1 MDFALTSEQEMLRHT
16 VRRFAENEIR
26 PLTEEAEETHTFP
39 LGIIPKMGKAGL
51 LGVSFPAAYGG
62 AGIEDVSTRKM
73 TECLLLEELS
83 RVCAGIAFGIQA
95 AVIGAPNYILRDF
108 GNEEQ
113 KQRLLAPAIQGEKI
127 GAFSLTEPNAGSDAA
142 SIQTS
147 AVRDGDHYVLNGN
160 KIFCTNGNIA
170 DYITVAVV
178 TDKEKGVK
186 GGISVIL
193 VEKGMGGF
201 SIGQKFKKIGHRSA
215 ENVELVFEE
224 CRVPKENMV
233 RGEGDG
239 WTCLMAALNES
250 RISDS
255 ARAVGVAQAAYEAAL
270 AYAKERTQF
279 GQPIGKNQAVAFK
292 LARMHMLIEASR
304 TLTHK
309 AAYTLGKKK
318 DARLEISAARL
329 FAAEMSS
336 AVTTQA
342 LETFGGYGFME
353 DYPVQRYWRDARL
366 FYFGY
371 GTEEIQKL
379 VISRA
384 LGL

>member
-1 MDFALTSEQEMLRHT
+1 
-16 VRRFAENEIR
+16 
-26 PLTEEAEETHTFP
+26 
-39 LGIIPKMGKAGL
+39 MGDSGL
-51 LGVSFPAAYGG
+51 LGVSFPAEYGG
-62 AGIEDVSTRKM
+62 AGIEDASTRKI
-73 TECLLLEELS
+73 TECLVLEELS

-95 AVIGAPNYILRDF
+95 AVIGAPNYIIRDF
-108 GNEEQ
+108 GTEEQ
-113 KQRLLAPAIQGEKI
+113 KQRHLVPAINGKKI

-147 AVRDGDHYVLNGN
+147 AVKNGDSYILNGN

-178 TDKEKGVK
+178 TDKDRGVR
-186 GGISVIL
+186 GGISVII
-193 VEKGMGGF
+193 VEKETAGF
-201 SIGQKFKKIGHRSA
+201 SVGQKFKKIGHRSA
-215 ENVELVFEE
+215 ENVELVFED
-224 CRVPKENMV
+224 CRVPSENIV
-233 RGEGDG
+233 GGEGNG
-239 WTCLMAALNES
+239 WPCLMGALNES
-250 RISDS
+250 RVSDS
-255 ARAVGVAQAAYEAAL
+255 ARAVGVAQAACEAAL

-279 GQPIGKNQAVAFK
+279 GKPIGKNQAVAFK
-292 LARMHMLIEASR
+292 LARMHMQIEAAR

-309 AAYTLGKKK
+309 AAFALGSKK
-318 DARLEISAARL
+318 DARLEISTARL
-329 FAAEMSS
+329 FASEMVTS
-336 AVTTQA
+336 VTTQA

-379 VISRA
+379 VISRS